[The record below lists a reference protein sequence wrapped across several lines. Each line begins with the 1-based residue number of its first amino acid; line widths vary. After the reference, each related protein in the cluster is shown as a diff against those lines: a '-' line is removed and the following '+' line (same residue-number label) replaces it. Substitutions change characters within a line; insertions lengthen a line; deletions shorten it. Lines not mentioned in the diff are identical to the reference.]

1 MADAKQLKITYVR
14 SAIGRNEEQKRTIA
28 ALGLTKLNQSVVQTD
43 SPSLRGM
50 IARVQHLVE
59 VEEV

>member
-14 SAIGRNEEQKRTIA
+14 SAIGRNEEQKRTIT
-28 ALGLTKLNQSVVQTD
+28 ALGLTKLNQSVVLTD

-50 IARVQHLVE
+50 IARVQHLIE